1 MKNKEAEVAQLL
13 LENTEWYES
22 LQDNLMPCT
31 SVNHVAKK
39 IVKLFS
45 SKKEAINFNLEYKL
59 QQFREVQGEY
69 YNDADNDKRYNNKI
83 GNENAELMLQL
94 INELEGELRKAET
107 NIRLLSVPGKRYD
120 KDDMRAVAE
129 YYDSNYENFDS
140 WLEGY
145 DWPL

>member
-1 MKNKEAEVAQLL
+1 
-13 LENTEWYES
+13 
-22 LQDNLMPCT
+22 
-31 SVNHVAKK
+31 
-39 IVKLFS
+39 
-45 SKKEAINFNLEYKL
+45 
-59 QQFREVQGEY
+59 
-69 YNDADNDKRYNNKI
+69 
-83 GNENAELMLQL
+83 MLQL